1 MQRQGIPLI
10 ARLVI
15 DLARYASARCPR
27 WPATS
32 RFSSVAGLSPPTIPP
47 PLPRFAARRRSVAV

>member
-1 MQRQGIPLI
+1 MSSMQRQGIPLI

-27 WPATS
+27 
-32 RFSSVAGLSPPTIPP
+32 
-47 PLPRFAARRRSVAV
+47 

>member
-15 DLARYASARCPR
+15 DLARCASARCPR
-27 WPATS
+27 
-32 RFSSVAGLSPPTIPP
+32 
-47 PLPRFAARRRSVAV
+47 